1 MDTVFLK
8 ENILKSSQNDK
19 TGKNAL
25 KLIKL
30 SKQNEFLFEKNLYQ
44 FMELIDFLKEKDDVF
59 VLTGYSLCGKSL
71 MASIIPQLT
80 TEKTLIHYFKC
91 TPSSTIDDVL
101 LTFFETFKD
110 YAQKKLIHIPK
121 IETQN
126 FQERINIYLTKCEN
140 PIIIILDGLNDI
152 GKNENKNE
160 IMSFLSLA
168 MGHKNIKLVIT
179 SRAFDVSDLKNINL
193 KLATSIIKPL
203 TLDDIK
209 EYCLINIINSEGV
222 EEFHK
227 LSRGHY
233 FNLSLAMSY
242 IQPTNLTIKEFVEE
256 VKASSKSIDE
266 LVISKNLALIPQS
279 YFQILWLACLAD
291 FGMPKSNILVLPES
305 DEEQLLF
312 LKKKGIIEIIND
324 CVYVKDYFKSE
335 ILKSIEPLAQKNIIK
350 GIVKF
355 LEAQLPL
362 KPSLRELKLSRLTIR
377 NEISRLNN
385 IMNKSQQKTI
395 DKNKSAYLS
404 ILGYSK
410 QFKTNWDGFDDIIM
424 PKIAEK
430 NITDESSKIKEEV
443 EPQQTETV
451 EEKKEDKDFNVDITA
466 LNFARMLK
474 NKFSYSE
481 ALVQY
486 TDALNEVIGAKDVKL
501 TITVLKET
509 AECYFKLGDYKNSIE
524 NYGKAHEF
532 AKEENLVNECY
543 DIMLQIAEIYKT
555 IYKKDL
561 AEEIYKDII
570 AIPDI
575 DNSIKLKAELNLFE
589 LNFFDMK
596 PKDIIKKYNE
606 FLEKAKN
613 EKEIISKI
621 HFRLGFLY
629 DKGSSFDLAIKHYKA
644 SIEICD
650 DFTLNENVSSC
661 YYNLAE
667 IYNDRKDYNT
677 AIDYYLKSYA
687 LDELMKNND
696 GLMITTKKIAKIYER
711 QNNKMALKY
720 YEKAL
725 DFAKNSKDNYPIA
738 CAILD
743 LGDYHYRQKKDTE
756 ALKTYISAQKIMANQ
771 LTHENKIAITDRIN
785 DLKVR
790 MGRENV
796 EKILREFS

>member
-1 MDTVFLK
+1 MDAVFLK

-25 KLIKL
+25 KLIKF
-30 SKQNEFLFEKNLYQ
+30 SKQNEFLLEKNLYQ
-44 FMELIDFLKEKDDVF
+44 FMELIDFLKAKDDVF

-71 MASIIPQLT
+71 MASVISQLT
-80 TEKTLIHYFKC
+80 TDKTLIHYFKC
-91 TPSSTIDDVL
+91 TPASTIDDVL
-101 LTFFETFKD
+101 LTFFETFKN

-140 PIIIILDGLNDI
+140 PIVIILDGLNEI
-152 GKNENKNE
+152 KNKENKNE
-160 IMSFLSLA
+160 IMNFLSQA
-168 MGHKNIKLVIT
+168 VSHENIKLVIT
-179 SRAFDVSDLKNINL
+179 TRAFDVSDLKNINL
-193 KLATSIIKPL
+193 KLTTSIIKPL
-203 TLDDIK
+203 TLNDIK

-256 VKASSKSIDE
+256 IKSSSKNIDD
-266 LVISKNLALIPQS
+266 LVISKNLSLVPQA

-312 LKKKGIIEIIND
+312 LQKKGIIDITDNCI
-324 CVYVKDYFKSE
+324 YVKDYFKTE

-350 GIVKF
+350 GIIKF

-385 IMNKSQQKTI
+385 VINKAQQKTI
-395 DKNKSAYLS
+395 DKNKSTYLS

-424 PKIAEK
+424 PKSTEQK
-430 NITDESSKIKEEV
+430 NIEESPKITQEPEPVPEEV
-443 EPQQTETV
+443 V
-451 EEKKEDKDFNVDITA
+451 KNEDKDFNTEVTA
-466 LNFARMLK
+466 LGFARMLK
-474 NKFSYSE
+474 SKFSYAE
-481 ALVQY
+481 AVIQY
-486 TDALNEVIGAKDVKL
+486 ADALNEAINAKDKKL
-501 TITVLKET
+501 TMEILKDI
-509 AECYFKLGDYKNSIE
+509 AECYFRLGEYPIAIE
-524 NYGKAHEF
+524 NYGKAHEL
-532 AKEENLVNECY
+532 AKEENLLNDCY
-543 DIMLQIAEIYKT
+543 EIMLKIADIYKSM
-555 IYKKDL
+555 YKKDL
-561 AEEIYKDII
+561 AGEIYKDIMTM
-570 AIPDI
+570 PEI
-575 DNSIKLKAELNLFE
+575 DNSIKLRAELNLFE
-589 LNFFDMK
+589 LNFSKMK
-596 PKDIIKKYNE
+596 SDEIVRKYYE
-606 FLEKAKN
+606 LLEKAEDNKT
-613 EKEIISKI
+613 IMAKI

-629 DKGSSFDLAIKHYKA
+629 DRGSSFEQAIKHYKA
-644 SIEICD
+644 SIQSCAD
-650 DFTLNENVSSC
+650 CALNENISSC

-667 IYNDRKDYNT
+667 IYNDKKDYDT
-677 AIDYYLKSYA
+677 ALDYYLKSYA
-687 LDELMKNND
+687 VDELTKNSD
-696 GLMITTKKIAKIYER
+696 GLMLTAKKLARIYER
-711 QNNKMALKY
+711 KNSNKAVEY
-720 YEKAL
+720 YEKAV
-725 DFAKNSKDNYPIA
+725 DMAKRTNDNYPLA

-743 LGDYHYRQKKDTE
+743 LGDYYYRQKKDTE

-771 LTHENKIAITDRIN
+771 LTHENKIAINDRIN